1 MSNLQSSKEA
11 RYRTVALY
19 LDDARWHPFRM
30 LTGIFPQK
38 RWIYKQRPGEEKVE
52 AEVTINIC
60 YVYLLEES
68 EALQLNLGRAF
79 SDLLDMGFDPAK
91 PLSEKVWFLKKEMR
105 YLIEYSNGEKLSRAD
120 KLVLDYYVITN
131 DELNYR
137 QIASKWLL
145 ELPSFVDFR
154 EKVPKF
160 GPPQIPLRKPAEI
173 DLRMRPELSGAIRAD
188 DFIFLKLGDQWKLGD
203 QYGVGFCFTI
213 GNSKET
219 GIQPGQRIPEEM
231 MCYLPRRPKTAQE
244 KADEPDYKPDS
255 PGKRKLVI

>member
-60 YVYLLEES
+60 SVYLLEES

-91 PLSEKVWFLKKEMR
+91 PLSEKVWFLKKEMKGMWH
-105 YLIEYSNGEKLSRAD
+105 LIEYSNGEKLSRLRLYPKAD
-120 KLVLDYYVITN
+120 DYVITA

-137 QIASKWLL
+137 QKAAIWLL

-154 EKVPKF
+154 EKIPKF
-160 GPPQIPLRKPAEI
+160 GPPKIPLQTPDRET
-173 DLRMRPELSGAIRAD
+173 RPLSGAIRAD
-188 DFIFLKLGDQWKLGD
+188 DFIFLKEGDKWKLGD

-213 GNSKET
+213 GSLDA
-219 GIQPGQRIPEEM
+219 GSQPGERIPEGM

-244 KADEPDYKPDS
+244 KANEPDYKPDS